1 MFTGSSRG
9 NPHVPGDETTRLAGR
24 KAGVAIRM
32 RGQPHVRGSSTDG
45 RNPNLIPREHKD
57 KATSAVEWGLRRPRG
72 KGRRRWKRKKSEQEE
87 RAHSK
92 QRQRSAEENSFRS
105 NQGVLLLR
113 CRRPPRISLFLVL
126 IFIASNSSVRDTS
139 REKIVRMYAYARVSA
154 TALPCFPWLLLFP
167 LLCSLVASGQ
177 EEAGGRTSECHR
189 SGEFLEPDPALLDP
203 FPLP

>member
-24 KAGVAIRM
+24 EAGVAIRM

-72 KGRRRWKRKKSEQEE
+72 KGRRRWNRKKSEQEE

-92 QRQRSAEENSFRS
+92 QRQRSAEENSFRIS
-105 NQGVLLLR
+105 DQTKVSSSSSSSDVDVHPGFSFFWFYILYQQQFFHAIRRETGGGVG
-113 CRRPPRISLFLVL
+113 
-126 IFIASNSSVRDTS
+126 
-139 REKIVRMYAYARVSA
+139 RVNA
-154 TALPCFPWLLLFP
+154 
-167 LLCSLVASGQ
+167 
-177 EEAGGRTSECHR
+177 
-189 SGEFLEPDPALLDP
+189 P
-203 FPLP
+203 FR